1 MASKPSIVAE
11 VTALIPER
19 PGVRPWWDRLDQKQ
33 AALAAE
39 ILAAW
44 KAGAF
49 GSKRRPA
56 ATAIATALRRHGVEI
71 GFQGVD
77 TWLRRLGK

>member
-1 MASKPSIVAE
+1 MAKASIIEEVA
-11 VTALIPER
+11 ALIPEN
-19 PGVRPWWDRLDQKQ
+19 PGVRPWWDRLDAKQ

-44 KAGAF
+44 KAGTF

-56 ATAIATALRRHGVEI
+56 ATAIAAALRRHGVNI